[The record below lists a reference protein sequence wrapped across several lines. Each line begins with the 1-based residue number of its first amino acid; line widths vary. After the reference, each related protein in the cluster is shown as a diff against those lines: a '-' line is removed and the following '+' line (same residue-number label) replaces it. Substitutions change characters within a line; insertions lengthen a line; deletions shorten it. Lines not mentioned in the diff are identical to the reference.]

1 MPLKNP
7 TGHDHPVLSFVRREL
22 QAVELR
28 RTWPVPGESAARRS
42 RSLVHRRNL
51 DPRRG
56 APGGLKQLTL
66 KTENKQRMKS
76 TLVAVALVLAILYGL
91 KAFTRAVA
99 RPIERVPVTC
109 AKAQDS
115 NDLMPC
121 AMKLLNGGSLEEVAA
136 ELMKPAD
143 TMSAAPADKT
153 APPTRPLQPEPGFLQ
168 KAWAQVKTL
177 RSANAL
183 HLRGII
189 TGPKPLIIVNHVTLA
204 PGEEARIPLV
214 GHHVTVRCLHVT
226 AQWAR
231 ISVNGKPDTL
241 YLTPEHGAPVIGFRS
256 LGSGLAA
263 DECRNARPP
272 AEKSLVAA
280 GGITTGNSGW
290 RPGGQE
296 AAPRK

>member
-1 MPLKNP
+1 
-7 TGHDHPVLSFVRREL
+7 
-22 QAVELR
+22 
-28 RTWPVPGESAARRS
+28 
-42 RSLVHRRNL
+42 
-51 DPRRG
+51 
-56 APGGLKQLTL
+56 
-66 KTENKQRMKS
+66 
-76 TLVAVALVLAILYGL
+76 
-91 KAFTRAVA
+91 
-99 RPIERVPVTC
+99 
-109 AKAQDS
+109 
-115 NDLMPC
+115 
-121 AMKLLNGGSLEEVAA
+121 MKLLNGGSLEEVAA

-143 TMSAAPADKT
+143 TMPAAPADNT

-168 KAWAQVKTL
+168 KAWAQVKAL

-226 AQWAR
+226 AQSAR

-280 GGITTGNSGW
+280 GGITTGKSGW